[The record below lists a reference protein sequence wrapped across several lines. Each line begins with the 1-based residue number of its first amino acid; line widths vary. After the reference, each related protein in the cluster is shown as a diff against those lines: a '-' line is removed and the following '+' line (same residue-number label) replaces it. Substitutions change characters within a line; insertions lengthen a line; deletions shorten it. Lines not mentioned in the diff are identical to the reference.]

1 MLVLSRRVDE
11 SIDIYHLGTK
21 VATVLVAEIRG
32 NKVRI
37 GLDGGTETRFVR
49 HELLVNQESG
59 PSDATP
65 RQPEPEKPAGHELA
79 RA

>member
-11 SIDIYHLGTK
+11 SIDIYYRGAK

-49 HELLVNQESG
+49 HELLVTRQPDDS
-59 PSDATP
+59 SP
-65 RQPEPEKPAGHELA
+65 RQPEPEKTPGPELA